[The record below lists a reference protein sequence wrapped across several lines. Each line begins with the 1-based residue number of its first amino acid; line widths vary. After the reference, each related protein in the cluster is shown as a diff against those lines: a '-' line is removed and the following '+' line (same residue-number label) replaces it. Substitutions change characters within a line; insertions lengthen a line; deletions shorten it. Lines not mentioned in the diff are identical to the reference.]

1 MDEAQSVTHPRTV
14 PDWRLEAGSDLGFKP
29 RVALIWVALSALF
42 LAYQAWLLPV
52 LTDWVSAAVDEGFV
66 TYAAQRIR
74 EGAWPHRDFFFL
86 WTPGTPLLHAALES
100 AGFSWVGE
108 RAASLVA
115 SAGSGLLILGWARRW
130 RLPLFERALL
140 AALLAVWSF
149 SLWNI
154 PYSSW
159 YAVFLALLAMRVLPR
174 SITAAALL
182 FGASFWFKQNIGIP
196 ACLGAVLW
204 LLQQRDRSAAARVSA
219 IFLIALVLPLAAIGV
234 FGGGF
239 ALRQALNQIFIFP
252 FHYASLMGTAP
263 ASESFAAPLSSLGL
277 WVLSLYFLRADSAS
291 RSARLVQLGVVA
303 YVGMYAMKSPESFLQ
318 AGFMLLSIVAW
329 PLSLAIALTEKGG
342 RARVLSFWL
351 PGLGIF
357 LQVFPRMDFQHFL
370 FVFPL
375 SALLLAHALARLH
388 ARYNWLPPFWA
399 RLPAFLLLLSGVIL
413 QAGVVDVRLH
423 GSRDSLG
430 RISSGAGQR
439 LDEEVTAVWR
449 FLKNEGLKEGD
460 PILVLPNAVAVY
472 GWTGFRN
479 PTPHPQ
485 FFPGYV
491 DGYGDKQSAVLPSF
505 RAAGGRFLVV
515 QERSGLETDVPQI
528 WEEIQ
533 KNYREVKSFPEHFTV
548 YAPR

>member
-1 MDEAQSVTHPRTV
+1 MKELQFVTHPRTV
-14 PDWRLEAGSDLGFKP
+14 PEWRSETGSELGFQP
-29 RVALIWVALSALF
+29 RVALLCGALSVLF
-42 LAYQAWLLPV
+42 LVYQAWLLPV
-52 LTDWVSAAVDEGFV
+52 LTAWVSSAVDEGFV

-74 EGAWPHRDFFFL
+74 EGAWPHRDFFYL
-86 WTPGTPLLHAALES
+86 WTPGTPLLHAGLEA
-100 AGFSWVGE
+100 AGISWVGE
-108 RAASLVA
+108 RAASLIA
-115 SAGSGLLILGWARRW
+115 SLGSALLILGWARRW
-130 RLPLFERALL
+130 RLPFVERALL

-174 SITAAALL
+174 SLAAAGGL
-182 FGASFWFKQNIGIP
+182 FALSFWFKQNIGIP
-196 ACLGAVLW
+196 ACLGALFW
-204 LLQQRDRSAAARVSA
+204 LLRQRDRSAAARVGA
-219 IFLIALVLPLAAIGV
+219 VFLSGVILPFAAIGI

-239 ALRQALNQIFIFP
+239 ALRQALSQIFIFP
-252 FHYASLMGTAP
+252 FHYVSLMGTAP
-263 ASESFAAPLSSLGL
+263 ASETFAAPLSALGL
-277 WVLSLYFLRADSAS
+277 WVLSLYFLRADSVS

-303 YVGMYAMKSPESFLQ
+303 YVVIYAMKSPEHFLQ
-318 AGFMLLSIVAW
+318 SGFILLSIMAW
-329 PLSLAIALTEKGG
+329 PLSLALALTEREG
-342 RARVLSFWL
+342 RSRFLGFWL

-357 LQVFPRMDFQHFL
+357 FQVFPRLDFQHFL

-375 SALLLAHALARLH
+375 SALLLAYALARLH
-388 ARYNWLPPFWA
+388 ARYTWLPPFWA
-399 RLPAFLLLLSGVIL
+399 RLPAILLLASGVIL
-413 QAGVVDVRLH
+413 QGGVVDLRLN

-430 RISSGAGQR
+430 RISSGSGQR

-449 FLKNEGLKEGD
+449 YLKSEGLKAGD

-491 DGYGDKQSAVLPSF
+491 DGFGDKQSAVLPEF

-515 QERSGLETDVPQI
+515 QERSGLESDVPQI